1 MKLHSVHRQRGFTL
15 IEVIIAF
22 ALLALALT
30 LLLGSMSGAAK
41 QIRHADDA
49 GRATLH
55 AQSMLA
61 QLGVGAALQPGRS
74 DGELENG
81 RYRWSLV
88 ITPYADPLK
97 PTAPA
102 PDASAPRLLHVDL
115 TVGWGDAA
123 GQQLHWQSLRLA
135 PADINQSAASV
146 P

>member
-30 LLLGSMSGAAK
+30 LLLGSMSGAAR

-55 AQSMLA
+55 AQSLLA
-61 QLGVGAALQPGRS
+61 QLGVGEALQPGRS
-74 DGELENG
+74 EGEWESG
-81 RYRWSLV
+81 RYRWSLLV
-88 ITPYADPLK
+88 APYVDPLK
-97 PTAPA
+97 PAAPA
-102 PDASAPRLLHVDL
+102 PGSSAPRLLHVDL

-123 GQQLHWQSLRLA
+123 SQQLHWQSLRLA
-135 PADINQSAASV
+135 PADINQGAGSV

>member
-1 MKLHSVHRQRGFTL
+1 MKLHSAHRQRGFTL

-61 QLGVGAALQPGRS
+61 QLGVGEALQPGQRE
-74 DGELENG
+74 GVFEKG
-81 RYRWSLV
+81 RYRWALAV
-88 ITPYADPLK
+88 TPYVDPLK
-97 PTAPA
+97 PPA
-102 PDASAPRLLHVDL
+102 PTLDTSAPRLLHVDL
-115 TVGWGDAA
+115 SVAWGDKA

-135 PADINQSAASV
+135 PADSQQAAVAV

>member
-1 MKLHSVHRQRGFTL
+1 MKTYALHRPRGFTL

-55 AQSMLA
+55 AQSMLT
-61 QLGVGAALQPGRS
+61 QLGVGEALQPGRS
-74 DGELENG
+74 DGELDNG

-88 ITPYADPLK
+88 ITPFVDPLK
-97 PTAPA
+97 PAAPA
-102 PDASAPRLLHVDL
+102 LDVSAPRLLHVDL
-115 TVGWGDAA
+115 AVGWGESA

-135 PADINQSAASV
+135 PADLNQTATAV